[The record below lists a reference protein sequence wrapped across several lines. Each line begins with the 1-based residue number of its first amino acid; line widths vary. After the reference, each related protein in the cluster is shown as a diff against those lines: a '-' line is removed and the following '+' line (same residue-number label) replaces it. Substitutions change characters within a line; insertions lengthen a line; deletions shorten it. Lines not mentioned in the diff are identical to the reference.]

1 MPKLKPNAIG
11 QEQAVGPAP
20 VEATIDPT
28 VDLSHNGNG
37 HSDPASALN
46 DDFSNDINAEDVP
59 LAQVDEA
66 KQREYDLLFEAEMLP
81 HIRSLYHFAYRLT
94 NDEDDANDLVQ
105 DTYLKAFRFIASYE
119 RGSNAKAWLFRI
131 LKNSF
136 INNYRKASKEP
147 NKIDY
152 EEAEFFL
159 NTGRAAF
166 SDSIDLRDKLFGGL
180 IGDEVSKALNMLP
193 SDFRT
198 VIILCDIEEFTYE
211 EIAKIVDIPI
221 GTVRSRLHR
230 ARNMLR
236 DMLLDYAASMGYD
249 AE

>member
-1 MPKLKPNAIG
+1 MHDAPTLSESPPDRPIPNYS
-11 QEQAVGPAP
+11 P
-20 VEATIDPT
+20 
-28 VDLSHNGNG
+28 
-37 HSDPASALN
+37 
-46 DDFSNDINAEDVP
+46 ED
-59 LAQVDEA
+59 E
-66 KQREYDLLFEAEMLP
+66 KLFETDMLP
-81 HIRSLYHFAYRLT
+81 HIKSLYHFAYRFT

-105 DTYLKAFRFIASYE
+105 DTYLKAYRFLNSFE

-131 LKNSF
+131 LRNSF

-152 EEAEFFL
+152 EEAENYL

-166 SDSIDLRDKLFGGL
+166 SDSIDMREKMFRGL
-180 IGDEVSKALNMLP
+180 IGDEVSKALNSIP
-193 SDFRT
+193 VDFRI

-211 EIAKIVDIPI
+211 EIAKIINIPI

-236 DMLLDYAASMGYD
+236 EMLTPYAVSMGYD
-249 AE
+249 AD